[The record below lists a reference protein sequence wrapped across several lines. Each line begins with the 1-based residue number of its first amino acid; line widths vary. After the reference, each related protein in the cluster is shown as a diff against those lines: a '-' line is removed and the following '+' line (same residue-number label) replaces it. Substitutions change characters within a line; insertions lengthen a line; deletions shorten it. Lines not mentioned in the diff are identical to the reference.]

1 MRDSKNL
8 SSLDIYNS
16 KTISKNIY
24 MSPAMRKTVIEI
36 SLIINYKLNY
46 KDDNIKLH
54 MKSLS
59 AALVPNRKARFSHVI
74 RSWVPNIHIIYTNT
88 HIQRANRCA
97 VP

>member
-36 SLIINYKLNY
+36 SLIVNYKLNY

-54 MKSLS
+54 MKSFS
-59 AALVPNRKARFSHVI
+59 AALVPNRTARFSHVI
-74 RSWVPNIHIIYTNT
+74 VHGSQIYTLFTQT
-88 HIQRANRCA
+88 HIYKG
-97 VP
+97 

>member
-1 MRDSKNL
+1 MGPVMR
-8 SSLDIYNS
+8 I
-16 KTISKNIY
+16 
-24 MSPAMRKTVIEI
+24 TVIEI
-36 SLIINYKLNY
+36 SLIVNYKLNF

-74 RSWVPNIHIIYTNT
+74 VHGSQIYTLFTQT
-88 HIQRANRCA
+88 HIQRANSCA